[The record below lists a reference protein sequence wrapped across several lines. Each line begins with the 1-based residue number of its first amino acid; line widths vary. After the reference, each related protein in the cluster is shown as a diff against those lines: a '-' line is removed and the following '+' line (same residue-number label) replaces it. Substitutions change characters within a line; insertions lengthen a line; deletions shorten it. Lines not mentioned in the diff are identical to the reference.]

1 MRGRTVVYLGDASD
15 VPGWMGMM
23 FRRRFEA
30 VGYRFIVLPEL
41 LNELLPLAFGGLF
54 PGAEGIDPQELERRI
69 RVQIGIG
76 EETGFL
82 YKKSRWWYF
91 RLRKTSSEKTPTEE
105 AEVLLEQLRHET
117 RRIQFSPRLKKRA
130 ARKFEDEVF
139 GAFLPHIHPKAV
151 EPSHIEA
158 AYDELE
164 LEEPESTILFRDAD
178 FDARPDPHTQ
188 EVLTEINRLLEKY
201 NITVEDLEI
210 ILGYTVKLSK
220 MKITRTGQIFMTDFG
235 NKEIKM
241 DHLTKMVYFFYLRHP
256 EGVRFKE
263 VDSHLEELLHIYMG
277 ITGRDDP
284 EEIRRSVAGH
294 VDPYGSGLKISAS
307 RIKKAFRDALGE
319 KVAKFYCLQGKKGE
333 PYSIAIDRDFV
344 IWEYPG

>member
-1 MRGRTVVYLGDASD
+1 MYLGDASD

-23 FRRRFEA
+23 FKRRFEE

-41 LNELLPLAFGGLF
+41 LNELLPLAFKGLF
-54 PGAEGIDPQELERRI
+54 PGADCIDPQELERQI
-69 RVQIGIG
+69 RFQVGIG
-76 EETGFL
+76 GETGFL

-91 RLRKTSSEKTPTEE
+91 RFRKTSSGKTPTEE
-105 AEVLLEQLRHET
+105 AAMALLEQLASERPP
-117 RRIQFSPRLKKRA
+117 IGYPRKLKKKANERVWDSA
-130 ARKFEDEVF
+130 STIFPSL
-139 GAFLPHIHPKAV
+139 LPKTYDNSSV
-151 EPSHIEA
+151 DGF
-158 AYDELE
+158 YDELACEEEE
-164 LEEPESTILFRDAD
+164 LTIPRHEIGFTAKL
-178 FDARPDPHTQ
+178 DPHAQ

-201 NITVEDLEI
+201 DLTVEELEI
-210 ILGYTVKLSK
+210 ILGYTVQLSK
-220 MKITRTGQIFMTDFG
+220 MKITRTGQIIMTDFG

-277 ITGRDDP
+277 ITGRDNP
-284 EEIRRSVAGH
+284 EEIRKSVAGH

-319 KVAKFYCLQGKKGE
+319 KVAKFYCLQGKKGG

-344 IWEYPG
+344 IWEYPE